1 MGFWATFASVKM
13 MKMKTRLL
21 LWTAMAAL
29 TLMTAACSKEDDFSD
44 PEGTVT
50 LNMFDE
56 QNGKTLLGNSDVYI
70 NRSNNFVTSS
80 CALMDLGK
88 KGGLGAIAY
97 PELKTLSKEM
107 AVLPGHGYFV
117 CKSGAVM
124 TFDSGSCALPIST
137 EVDYYK
143 MYVNSAIEREG
154 TVVGAVVRYV
164 LARPD
169 TYGLPEF
176 GSNVGKVGWNSVE
189 GVPLTLT
196 LSTDNFEYLLLDDED
211 IFNVIRQGRKL
222 IIAYDGD
229 YTDKKGDYPYTL
241 YLRIRGSYTRVDVTM
256 SYYNYE

>member
-1 MGFWATFASVKM
+1 
-13 MKMKTRLL
+13 MKTKLL

-29 TLMTAACSKEDDFSD
+29 TLMTAACSDDDDFSD

-80 CALMDLGK
+80 CVLMDLGK

-117 CKSGAVM
+117 CKSAAVK
-124 TFDSGSCALPIST
+124 TFDSGNLALPISS

-143 MYVNSAIEREG
+143 MYVNSTIERE
-154 TVVGAVVRYV
+154 VAIVGAVVRYA

-169 TYGLPEF
+169 TYGLPEY
-176 GSNVGKVGWNSVE
+176 GSNVGKVGWNFVRNE
-189 GVPLTLT
+189 GIPLTLT
-196 LSTDNFEYLLLDDED
+196 LSSDDFEYILLDEDD
-211 IFNVIRQGRKL
+211 IFNVTKQGRKL
-222 IIAYDGD
+222 SIAYDGD
-229 YTDKKGDYPYTL
+229 YTDNVGDYPYVL
-241 YLRIRGSYTRVDVTM
+241 YLRIRGSYTRVEVTM
-256 SYYNYE
+256 SYYYSYE